1 MSEKGR
7 AVWSS
12 RDKVPCRQ
20 NGVDCSERHPGCQD
34 HCERMLEAKRIN
46 DARKAIEREKRAA
59 IHAVQEHGV
68 KQAAKAS
75 GKKLPQR

>member
-1 MSEKGR
+1 
-7 AVWSS
+7 
-12 RDKVPCRQ
+12 
-20 NGVDCSERHPGCQD
+20 
-34 HCERMLEAKRIN
+34 MLEAKRIN

-59 IHAVQEHGV
+59 IHAAQEHGV